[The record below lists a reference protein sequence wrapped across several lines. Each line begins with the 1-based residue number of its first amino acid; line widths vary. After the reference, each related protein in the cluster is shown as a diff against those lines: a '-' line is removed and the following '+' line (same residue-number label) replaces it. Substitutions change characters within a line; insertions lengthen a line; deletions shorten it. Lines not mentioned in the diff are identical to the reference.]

1 MNDFSRHDIEALKAS
16 VDLVELMRASGL
28 KLTSSGRN
36 FAVVCP
42 WHDDKEASLV
52 VNPEKQLYNCFGCEA
67 GGDALSF
74 LRDYEKLPFPAA
86 LERLKEFGSSPHAS
100 PCEQT
105 SSASK
110 PASNSP
116 SHTKPDPDE
125 TPNLPPA
132 RLLERVVEVY
142 QKSFSQ
148 SREAQDYMENRGLGD
163 AEMWRAFRLGFV
175 DGSLLNMIPAE
186 GEVREELESAG
197 ILRNGREH
205 FSGCIVVPLT
215 HPDYG
220 VMGFYGRRIKDGA
233 KIRHL
238 FLPGSCRG
246 LVNWQALHAAGSA
259 GSSCKE
265 VVLTESVFDALSLWV
280 AGIRDVTCAFG
291 VSSLPIDLTAS
302 LKRYQITK
310 VIFFFDGDDAGR
322 RGAAARAKE
331 LAAEHI
337 ACDWVELPA
346 GDPNEVLVKEGP
358 EALKRYLKLAK
369 PLAEPVGPVFSVQE
383 LPDGFVMSFG
393 PVSYQL
399 SFKSPGAG
407 SLRVRVKA
415 TRQGLSF
422 VNALDLESHRG
433 RTSTVNQVSRRLKL
447 EKEKVEAHF
456 MRLVEEA
463 ERFSSELATEQEQG
477 QTLLDLRREVP
488 EMTEAERLQAL
499 SFLKEPDLTCRL
511 QADMEA
517 LGYVGEDRGKLLAY
531 LIGLSRKLKKPLSG
545 RVASQSS
552 AGKSGMTELVEMLTA
567 PEDVVLFSRLSTHAL
582 GYLPQDFLKHKLLII
597 EERAGG
603 EAADYSIRVLQS
615 KHKLSQAVP
624 VKDPVTG
631 MIQTR
636 LFEVEGPI
644 AYLET
649 TTSARVNYENAT
661 RCFEINLDETEEQ
674 TRRIHR
680 LQRESRTLDRFRSDA
695 ACELIKRKHHNAQRL
710 LEPVAV
716 VIPFVHQLR
725 FPSRWL
731 RTRRDHERFLC
742 LIEVVTFLHQHQR
755 ERGSFVDETGE
766 LVSYVEATMD
776 DYRIA
781 YELAQEVLQST
792 LHELSKTARDL
803 WESILKRFT
812 EDKEFTNFTRREMR
826 TATGWPDKRLRQALS
841 ELVDMEY
848 LGVDSGS
855 QGRAYCYSI
864 LAGNSDTAFLSLAE
878 LTTPDE
884 LRKALKS

>member
-1 MNDFSRHDIEALKAS
+1 MNDFSSRSKLEELKS
-16 VDLVELMRASGL
+16 RVDLAELFRSAGL
-28 KLTSSGRN
+28 ELRRVGKGL
-36 FAVVCP
+36 VCRCP
-42 WHDDKEASLV
+42 FHDDREASLSV
-52 VNPEKQLYNCFGCEA
+52 TPAQGLWNCFGCEA

-74 LRDYEKLPFPAA
+74 LQTYEKLSFPMAV
-86 LERLKEFGSSPHAS
+86 ERLKGLAGEQKIVVSTTPSESSNAP
-100 PCEQT
+100 EET
-105 SSASK
+105 SNEATPKPPSAK
-110 PASNSP
+110 
-116 SHTKPDPDE
+116 
-125 TPNLPPA
+125 
-132 RLLERVVEVY
+132 LLERVAEVY

-148 SREAQDYMENRGLGD
+148 SVEAQGYLENRGLGD
-163 AEMWRAFRLGFV
+163 VEMWRAFRLGFV
-175 DGSLLNMIPAE
+175 DGSLLSMIPAE

-197 ILRNGREH
+197 ILRKGKEH
-205 FSGCIVVPLT
+205 FQGCIVVPLT

-220 VMGFYGRRIKDGA
+220 VTGFYGRRLNERA
-233 KIRHL
+233 KVRHL

-246 LVNWQALHAAGSA
+246 LVNWQVLRTASLEAR
-259 GSSCKE
+259 SSRE
-265 VVLTESVFDALSLWV
+265 IVLTESVFDALSLWV
-280 AGIRDVTCAFG
+280 AGIRDVTCSFG
-291 VSSLPIDLTAS
+291 VSSLPIDLIEA

-310 VIFFFDGDDAGR
+310 VLFFFDGDEAGR
-322 RGAAARAKE
+322 NGAAARAKE

-358 EALKRYLKLAK
+358 EALKRYLKRAK
-369 PLAEPVGPVFSVQE
+369 PLCDPVGPSFSIQE
-383 LPDGFVMSFG
+383 LPDGFLMNFG

-399 SFKSPGAG
+399 SFKAPGSG
-407 SLRVRVKA
+407 NMRVRVKA
-415 TRQGLSF
+415 GKQGLSF

-433 RTSTVNQVSRRLKL
+433 RTSTVNQVSCRLKL
-447 EKEKVEAHF
+447 EREKVEAHF

-463 ERFSSELATEQEQG
+463 ERRASELAKAQDQG
-477 QTLLDLRREVP
+477 QTLIDLRREIP
-488 EMTEAERLQAL
+488 EMTQQERLQAL

-545 RVASQSS
+545 RVTSQSS
-552 AGKSGMTELVEMLTA
+552 AGKSGMTELIEMLTA

-624 VKDPVTG
+624 VKDPITG

-695 ACELIKRKHHNAQRL
+695 AFELIKRKHHNAQRL

-755 ERGSFVDETGE
+755 ERGSLVDEAGE
-766 LVSYVEATMD
+766 LVSYVEATVE
-776 DYRIA
+776 DYETA

-792 LHELSKTARDL
+792 LHELSKAARDL
-803 WESILKRFT
+803 WDAIIKRFS
-812 EDKEFTNFTRREMR
+812 EDKEFTSFTRRDMR
-826 TATGWPDKRLRQALS
+826 ASTGWPDKRLRQALA

-848 LGVDSGS
+848 LAVDSGS
-855 QGRAYCYSI
+855 QGRAYLYSI
-864 LAGNSDTAFLSLAE
+864 LAGNNDSASLSLSE

-884 LRKALKS
+884 LRKAISEGKV